1 MTGFAA
7 THTGSLTP
15 SSDPWTFVGTV
26 TWQSDIDPAI
36 LPDNEP
42 VVLRLAFTTLS
53 LTGATIA
60 FTSSGSGRAA
70 TLPANGPFDG
80 STDYTVASHKNRTVT
95 YTITGVGPVGSGA
108 LAMRA
113 RSENYDLLTADGT
126 VAYTGG
132 DLRCDIG
139 GQSGAYGAGGGFAGA
154 ARGGIGGRVQTSITG
169 VSAGSLTV
177 DFEVGRG
184 LQNGVPDGGGATVL
198 YNGATL
204 LAVAGGGGGG
214 GLDGGPGSSYGG
226 DGGGVVGEDGDPG
239 VTNTGYW
246 VPHGGKGGTQSAGGV
261 GGFFQFAE
269 GAGAAGTYLQGGDGG
284 GGYAPAYG
292 TDYYGGGGGGGY
304 YGGGGG
310 GGYDDHGPS
319 HGYTSIWFGA
329 GGGGSNY
336 AHPTHCSSPVHTRGG
351 ATTTGDSM
359 TSTPFALIAWGF
371 VDLFAGDAI
380 PSAAG
385 WHIGSLRFGTT

>member
-113 RSENYDLLTADGT
+113 RSENYDLFT
-126 VAYTGG
+126 
-132 DLRCDIG
+132 
-139 GQSGAYGAGGGFAGA
+139 AGGTFVAPSDPVRFDLAG
-154 ARGGIGGRVQTSITG
+154 
-169 VSAGSLTV
+169 
-177 DFEVGRG
+177 
-184 LQNGVPDGGGATVL
+184 QN
-198 YNGATL
+198 
-204 LAVAGGGGGG
+204 
-214 GLDGGPGSSYGG
+214 
-226 DGGGVVGEDGDPG
+226 
-239 VTNTGYW
+239 
-246 VPHGGKGGTQSAGGV
+246 
-261 GGFFQFAE
+261 
-269 GAGAAGTYLQGGDGG
+269 GAAGLCIVW
-284 GGYAPAYG
+284 YAL
-292 TDYYGGGGGGGY
+292 
-304 YGGGGG
+304 
-310 GGYDDHGPS
+310 S
-319 HGYTSIWFGA
+319 
-329 GGGGSNY
+329 
-336 AHPTHCSSPVHTRGG
+336 
-351 ATTTGDSM
+351 
-359 TSTPFALIAWGF
+359 
-371 VDLFAGDAI
+371 
-380 PSAAG
+380 
-385 WHIGSLRFGTT
+385 

>member
-108 LAMRA
+108 LAMAA
-113 RSENYDLLTADGT
+113 RSENYDLFTAGGT
-126 VAYTGG
+126 FVAPSSSVRFDLAGQKGQNGTGG
-132 DLRCDIG
+132 GTITG
-139 GQSGAYGAGGGFAGA
+139 GAGG
-154 ARGGIGGRVQTSITG
+154 RVVGTLDLSGSAT
-169 VSAGSLTV
+169 VSMSGAGS
-177 DFEVGRG
+177 RG
-184 LQNGVPDGGGATVL
+184 TSYDPSYVYDNHGGDGGNATIVADGAT
-198 YNGATL
+198 TL
-204 LAVAGGGGGG
+204 LVAGGGGGG
-214 GLDGGPGSSYGG
+214 GRDSYRGTARGGA
-226 DGGGVVGEDGDPG
+226 GGGLVGAAGEGW
-239 VTNTGYW
+239 YS
-246 VPHGGKGGTQSAGGV
+246 GGGGTQSAGGAA
-261 GGFFQFAE
+261 GGS
-269 GAGAAGTYLQGGDGG
+269 GTAGASLQGGDGG
-284 GGYAPAYG
+284 DGLTPWRVGGA
-292 TDYYGGGGGGGY
+292 GGGGGY

-310 GGYDDHGPS
+310 GGELTLDANQLGA
-319 HGYTSIWFGA
+319 A
-329 GGGGSNY
+329 GGGGSSY
-336 AHPTHCSSPVHTRGG
+336 TDPSATDVVHTQGG
-351 ATTTGDSM
+351 SLGTAY
-359 TSTPFALIAWGF
+359 ALFAWGF

-380 PSAAG
+380 PPAASG
-385 WHIGSLRFGTT
+385 WHIGSLRFGSTGPGW